1 VNKID
6 GKPDPEKLGLPNLS
20 LRGFNIIDEAKAE
33 LEKKCPDVVSCADIL
48 AFAAR
53 DASKSL
59 SYEAIDYQVPAG
71 RFDGK
76 VSLASE
82 TFRKN
87 LPPPFG
93 SLELITAMFKAKGL
107 DQNDMVVLSA
117 AHSIGRS
124 GCLSFSDRLKAD
136 NSSMA
141 MNSTLAKDLTQKCNT
156 SVNPNVPQ
164 DFETPDV
171 LDHQYYKNVLS
182 HNVLFNSDAVLAS
195 PQTKGLVDSF
205 SRDDPST
212 LLGKVLFGRN
222 KWYRAFGEAMVKMG
236 NWEVKNST
244 VGEIRKYCG
253 IVKNP

>member
-141 MNSTLAKDLTQKCNT
+141 MNNTLAKDLAQKCNT

-171 LDHQYYKNVLS
+171 LDHQYYKNVQS

-195 PQTKGLVDSF
+195 AETKPLVDSYA
-205 SRDDPST
+205 RDPYF
-212 LLGKVLFGRN
+212 LFGKYAFGQN
-222 KWYRAFGEAMVKMG
+222 KWYHDFGEAMVKMG